1 MLVHHAV
8 VSALSAVHPL
18 VRPRAADISNAP
30 VIPTT
35 CVPTA
40 VVPIVAPA
48 SEHRSWAAFS
58 ASKVKAQRWLIM
70 LRLCVKGAN
79 QASCLGAGT
88 CLGWPE
94 VTRDRD
100 CCPIG
105 GYFFDLLC
113 VPTVTHGFCVYRL
126 RFRHVM
132 QLVGGTDRDWSCS

>member
-94 VTRDRD
+94 VTRDRT
-100 CCPIG
+100 IIVRLVG
-105 GYFFDLLC
+105 IFSI
-113 VPTVTHGFCVYRL
+113 FCVYPPL
-126 RFRHVM
+126 HTVFVCTVYVLDM
-132 QLVGGTDRDWSCS
+132 